1 MGGGDLNLK
10 KSWHPQTMRNQ
21 ERIWKEEQKA
31 LEEQR
36 KLQQLQKELAEERAK
51 QELVELQEKAGLVKR
66 SNRIEWMYAVP
77 AGAGGQLSSEKE
89 DYLLGRKRADKALAN
104 AAKDASAATTPA
116 DTIALSNPN
125 VGTQRDVMSKIRED
139 PLLLIRQQ
147 EQRSLQQ
154 IMSNPLQV
162 KKLKEG
168 KDRKKEKKDKKDK
181 KKKKHKSRSRS
192 RSPRASS
199 SRHDV
204 SAQRDARFA
213 AARAADLAEAEA
225 AAAQLAITD
234 SENAKLKQQ
243 LGIGGVPF
251 GSGAGQ
257 SVADTIGRKKFYLD
271 GRREG
276 W

>member
-89 DYLLGRKRADKALAN
+89 DYLLGRKRADKALA
-104 AAKDASAATTPA
+104 AKDAPAAATTPA

-147 EQRSLQQ
+147 EQR
-154 IMSNPLQV
+154 V
-162 KKLKEG
+162 
-168 KDRKKEKKDKKDK
+168 
-181 KKKKHKSRSRS
+181 
-192 RSPRASS
+192 
-199 SRHDV
+199 
-204 SAQRDARFA
+204 A
-213 AARAADLAEAEA
+213 AADFE
-225 AAAQLAITD
+225 
-234 SENAKLKQQ
+234 
-243 LGIGGVPF
+243 
-251 GSGAGQ
+251 
-257 SVADTIGRKKFYLD
+257 
-271 GRREG
+271 
-276 W
+276 